1 MTKLMKKWQ
10 KLRHGEVLVEVLLS
24 QVNELREDQVAGASQ
39 AANQD
44 AAGEETSKSHV
55 RRAGSAIAAY
65 QCEMRWLSESN
76 SALRGGKNKAEQ
88 GLIRDILHLK
98 WSAVEE
104 GLSDGLERVGVE
116 HACRSEE
123 EDVVNVTCPKRQSRG
138 VSP

>member
-1 MTKLMKKWQ
+1 M
-10 KLRHGEVLVEVLLS
+10 S
-24 QVNELREDQVAGASQ
+24 QVRELRKDQVAGPSQ

-44 AAGEETSKSHV
+44 AACEETSKSHV
-55 RRAGSAIAAY
+55 RGAGSAIAAY
-65 QCEMRWLSESN
+65 QCEMRWLSEGN
-76 SALRGGKNKAEQ
+76 SALRGGKTKTEQ

-116 HACRSEE
+116 HVRRSEE
-123 EDVVNVTCPKRQSRG
+123 EDVVNVACPKRQSRS